1 MIYIHIL
8 YIYVCVDYIAISY
21 RTYNPIKNN
30 REMEDKCSDEN
41 AMPGQGRHWFGG
53 ARTRLVAGN
62 SHLFLEV
69 LSGKVARSSTDDF
82 VAMFDDTGGVFFDSI
97 IAEYGISINRIQ

>member
-1 MIYIHIL
+1 MGVFHDDIQHSYNLSLTGIIIPYQILYVLGIMIYIYTYII

-41 AMPGQGRHWFGG
+41 AMPGQGRH
-53 ARTRLVAGN
+53 
-62 SHLFLEV
+62 
-69 LSGKVARSSTDDF
+69 
-82 VAMFDDTGGVFFDSI
+82 
-97 IAEYGISINRIQ
+97 